1 MSLPAVL
8 NLGLAV
14 ALLIINEGHI
24 GKHRPIAKR
33 STSFTAPA
41 RFLCSFPCRTES
53 SVWHCAYLPAGRA
66 DSECRGSQMAA
77 KRARKL
83 RFSGNAYKQVGP
95 HGKWCGEPVGFG
107 ERREQLQPRIATA
120 KDFDKRQHLSLDFR
134 VVLLEISEPPA
145 GISPDSRDNPAQFLS
160 HPCLPQDRTLLTC
173 PCYVTIK

>member
-1 MSLPAVL
+1 M
-8 NLGLAV
+8 
-14 ALLIINEGHI
+14 INEGHT

-66 DSECRGSQMAA
+66 DSQCRGSQMAA

-95 HGKWCGEPVGFG
+95 HGK
-107 ERREQLQPRIATA
+107 RTTA
-120 KDFDKRQHLSLDFR
+120 RAVVKRQHLSLDFR
-134 VVLLEISEPPA
+134 VVLLRISEPPA
-145 GISPDSRDNPAQFLS
+145 GGFPGQPRIILRNFFRIHAFRKTGP
-160 HPCLPQDRTLLTC
+160 
-173 PCYVTIK
+173 Y